1 MNRVYESATET
12 AKKIRKTLKAA
23 FPGVK
28 FSVTSSTYSMGSS
41 VYVSWTDG
49 PMSSQVNAILN
60 RFESGS
66 FDGMQDMYTT
76 SGYEWEGQIV
86 VGAKYV
92 SGSRQL
98 SEERREQILTKLN
111 ELFAPG
117 RYGDYSPYQWE
128 RAEKELI
135 EAGEL
140 QGHSSQ
146 LPETHAAA
154 EPDPEPVTEQPA
166 VIERSEEPRGGNV
179 IVFPVRDP
187 EVAAKLKAE
196 KLMNSLTP
204 EQRLKLQILQS
215 IAGTEITGMQ
225 LLMNPLSI
233 DEMFKAAAEKIYS

>member
-1 MNRVYESATET
+1 MNRVYEAATET

-28 FSVTSSTYSMGSS
+28 FSVTSSTFSMGSS

-49 PMSSQVNAILN
+49 PMSSQVNAILS

-76 SGYEWEGQIV
+76 TGYEWEGQIV

-146 LPETHAAA
+146 LPETPAPA
-154 EPDPEPVTEQPA
+154 DPEPVTEQPA
-166 VIERSEEPRGGNV
+166 AIEEPDEPRGDNV
-179 IVFPVRDP
+179 IAFPVRDP
-187 EVAAKLKAE
+187 EVAARLKAE
-196 KLMNSLTP
+196 KLMNSLTA
-204 EQRLKLQILQS
+204 ILQT
-215 IAGTEITGMQ
+215 IVGTEITAMQ